1 MKQKTTSI
9 GYGIEF
15 PAKTCKDKKCPFH
28 GELRI
33 HGRTFTGT
41 VVSKDTNNTAI
52 VEWVRRYAIKKYERY
67 ELRRSKVASH
77 NPSCINAQV
86 GDKVQIY
93 ECKPL
98 SKTKTTVIIK
108 VLGENLA
115 YKQKQE
121 VIEADKKIAEKAK
134 AGKEKEKEKKKEE
147 AQKGTEQEEN

>member
-1 MKQKTTSI
+1 MAQTKEI

-15 PAKTCKDKKCPFH
+15 PAKKCTDKKCPFH
-28 GELRI
+28 GKLRI

-52 VEWVRRYAIKKYERY
+52 VEWVRRYKIKKYERY

-77 NPSCINAQV
+77 NPTCINAQV

-93 ECKPL
+93 ECRPI
-98 SKTKTTVIIK
+98 SKTKTTVIVK

-121 VIEADKKIAEKAK
+121 VIEADKKAAEKAK
-134 AGKEKEKEKKKEE
+134 AGKGKKKEDAAKAAE
-147 AQKGTEQEEN
+147 EEN